1 MKNNLYLVLVAVMIT
16 GSSLSA
22 FSQKK
27 PSLQKEIGI
36 QLYSV
41 REKIGSHGNAD
52 ATKNPDYAKMLRTIA
67 EMGYTSIEA
76 AGYNNGKFYGLAPQE
91 FKKGMESAGLKALS
105 SHVMR
110 PLTPAELEKEDF
122 VEALKWW
129 DGVIADHK
137 AAGMS
142 YIVTPWLDLPKTV
155 KELDT
160 YCKYFN
166 EIGKRCRQSGILYGY
181 HNHTQ
186 EFEKVEGKEVML
198 DYMLTHTSPEN
209 VFFELDVY
217 WVIIAKNSPVA
228 YFKKY
233 PGRFK
238 TLHIKDQSEIGQSGM
253 VGFDA
258 IFKNAELAGVK
269 DIFVE
274 IEGYK
279 TATLEES
286 MKQSIDYLL
295 KAPFVKQSYK

>member
-1 MKNNLYLVLVAVMIT
+1 MKNNLFLALVALLIS
-16 GSSLSA
+16 GASLSA
-22 FSQKK
+22 YSQKK
-27 PSLQKEIGI
+27 AGQKKEIGI

-41 REKIGSHGNAD
+41 RERIGSHDKAD
-52 ATKNPDYAKMLRTIA
+52 ASKNPDYNKMLRTIA
-67 EMGYTSIEA
+67 EMGYTSVEA
-76 AGYNNGKFYGLAPQE
+76 AGYNSGKFYGLTPQE
-91 FKKGMESAGLKALS
+91 FKKGIENAGLKVMS

-110 PLTPAELEKEDF
+110 PLTADELKNADF
-122 VEALKWW
+122 TEALKWW
-129 DGVIADHK
+129 DVVIADHK

-142 YIVTPWLDLPKTV
+142 YIVTPWLDVPKTV
-155 KELDT
+155 KDLDT

-166 EIGKRCRQSGILYGY
+166 EIGKRCREKGILYGY

-217 WVIIAKNSPVA
+217 WVIMGKNSPVA

-238 TLHIKDQSEIGQSGM
+238 TLHIKDKAEIGQSGM

-274 IEGYK
+274 IEGYQ
-279 TATLEES
+279 TPTLEES
-286 MKQSIDYLL
+286 LKQSIDYLL
-295 KAPFVKQSYK
+295 QASFVKNSYR

>member
-1 MKNNLYLVLVAVMIT
+1 MKNNLILLMVAILLS
-16 GSSLSA
+16 GISLSA

-27 PSLQKEIGI
+27 PTAKKEIGI

-41 REKIGSHGNAD
+41 RERIGSHDKAD

-67 EMGYTSIEA
+67 EMGYTSVEA
-76 AGYNNGKFYGLAPQE
+76 AGYNSGKFYGLTPQE
-91 FKKGMESAGLKALS
+91 FKKGIESAGLKALS

-110 PLTPAELEKEDF
+110 PLTPTELENADF
-122 VEALKWW
+122 SEALKWW
-129 DGVIADHK
+129 DVVIADHK

-155 KELDT
+155 KDLDT

-166 EIGKRCRQSGILYGY
+166 EIGKRCRESGILYGY

-217 WVIIAKNSPVA
+217 WVIIAKNSPVT

-258 IFKNAELAGVK
+258 IFKHAELAGVK

-286 MKQSIDYLL
+286 MKQSVDYLL
-295 KAPFVKQSYK
+295 QAPFVKNTYK